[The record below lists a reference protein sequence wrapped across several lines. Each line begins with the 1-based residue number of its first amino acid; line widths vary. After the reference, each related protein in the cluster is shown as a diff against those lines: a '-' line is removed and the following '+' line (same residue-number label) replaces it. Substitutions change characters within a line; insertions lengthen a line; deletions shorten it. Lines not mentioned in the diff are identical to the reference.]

1 MSATFSVTLVALQPD
16 GQRAS
21 LDFGENAVGQMAVD
35 ELRQLLE
42 RFRVVDPLELITA
55 DPEIIIENRRTKFS
69 VRSGEG
75 KLYLRD
81 QSKYDE
87 PTLALSSSEI
97 LAELDGSAKAE
108 RIRRGAEVA
117 EREAAARAVLAETE
131 AVAAPVERSPSMLKR
146 GHRAGLAAVG
156 TCLLAYLVFA
166 LWPAASLAG
175 ATNFELLTEEKEI
188 ARLRADIA
196 GVYMAGSRP
205 GDHGI
210 ALTADGAIRLFALN
224 AKAPPSQLRGTFQL
238 GRSDGQLCLRTQ
250 QAGGLIRFTGP
261 ETLTFGTE
269 TYQRIR

>member
-21 LDFGENAVGQMAVD
+21 LDFGENALGQMAVE

-42 RFRVVDPLELITA
+42 RFRVVDPIELVTA
-55 DPEIIIENRRTKFS
+55 DPEIIIENQRTKFV
-69 VRSGEG
+69 VRAGEG

-108 RIRRGAEVA
+108 RVRRGAEVA
-117 EREAAARAVLAETE
+117 EREAAARAALAETE
-131 AVAAPVERSPSMLKR
+131 VVVAPVERSPSVLKP
-146 GHRAGLAAVG
+146 GHRAALAGVG
-156 TCLLAYLVFA
+156 ACLLAYMVFA
-166 LWPAASLAG
+166 LWPAPSIAG

-188 ARLRADIA
+188 ARVRADVV

-210 ALTADGAIRLFALN
+210 ALTADGAIRLFVVN
-224 AKAPPSQLRGTFQL
+224 AKAPPSQIRGTFQL

-250 QAGGLIRFTGP
+250 QAGSLIRVTGP
-261 ETLTFGTE
+261 DTLTFGSE
-269 TYQRIR
+269 LYQRLR